1 MSFENVYESKNCG
14 FHSINQVIW
23 QNGLGLGML
32 GPTVRGPIC
41 LKPAEEKRDQ
51 KLAEDEKVSN
61 LSSLARSHPLGGGG
75 ARKGCL

>member
-23 QNGLGLGML
+23 QNELGLEML
-32 GPTVRGPIC
+32 GSIC
-41 LKPAEEKRDQ
+41 LKPAEVKRDQ